1 MEEAYKMLDKYGGVI
16 CECPNCDGT
25 FGTDMGLGIYDDS
38 TVTKQAQKRILE
50 KAIERLEGKKRCSET
65 PYGPGSCIACGEAGE
80 SDDCVNAV
88 VNDCIKEMRS
98 LMGEV
103 DT

>member
-1 MEEAYKMLDKYGGVI
+1 MHSPEHEDNL
-16 CECPNCDGT
+16 
-25 FGTDMGLGIYDDS
+25 GTDPI
-38 TVTKQAQKRILE
+38 KQAQKRILE
-50 KAIERLEGKKRCSET
+50 KAMERLEGKKRCSET